1 MPGTDFN
8 TTTTREP
15 PAPPAP
21 RGRAVCGSGVR
32 VGWGRAAR
40 ATGQAPREPAPVV
53 TRLVR
58 WGNSQAV
65 RLPKSVL
72 EQSGVALGDE
82 LEVRVQNG
90 AISLQP
96 LHTRTV
102 TIPDFEALFG
112 LVDKKC

>member
-1 MPGTDFN
+1 M
-8 TTTTREP
+8 
-15 PAPPAP
+15 
-21 RGRAVCGSGVR
+21 
-32 VGWGRAAR
+32 
-40 ATGQAPREPAPVV
+40 

-102 TIPDFEALFG
+102 TIPDFEALFAGYQG
-112 LVDKKC
+112 LPPVKTGLRMLGDEALERITNLVLGCLMNPTMRIERLA